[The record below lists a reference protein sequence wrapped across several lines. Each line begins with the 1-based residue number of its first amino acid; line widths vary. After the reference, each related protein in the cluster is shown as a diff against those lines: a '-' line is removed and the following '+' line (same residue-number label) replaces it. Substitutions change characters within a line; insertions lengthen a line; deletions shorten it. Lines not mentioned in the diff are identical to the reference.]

1 MVMAPY
7 NILHI
12 SYHGLMQM
20 STTKLSS
27 KGQVI
32 IPKPIRS
39 AHHWEPGLELIVID
53 TDEGVFLKQ
62 KTPFAATKL
71 ENVAGCLHY
80 TGDSKNIEEMEQ
92 AIKQGVKEQSNGC
105 C

>member
-1 MVMAPY
+1 MVTPAY
-7 NILHI
+7 NVLHI
-12 SYHGLMQM
+12 SYLRLMQM
-20 STTKLSS
+20 NTTKLSS

-53 TDEGVFLKQ
+53 TEEGVLLKQ
-62 KTPFAATKL
+62 KTPFTETKL

-80 TGDSKNIEEMEQ
+80 SDNPKSLEEMEQ
-92 AIKQGVKEQSNGC
+92 AIKQGVKEQTNGC
-105 C
+105 Y